1 MSTITLNIF
10 DYNYSSWSM
19 RAGVVLR
26 LSGLPFHE
34 RRFNLDD
41 ATRQNIG
48 KVSASRLLPAIQD
61 GELQVWDSLAIAEY
75 VAELVPERLLW
86 PRDRA
91 ARAVAR
97 SASAEMHAGFA
108 ALRNL
113 LTMNIRAHYPRFPR
127 PLDVERNV
135 DRIKELW
142 TQLRQRFAS
151 DGDFLCGEFG
161 IVDAMFAPVVTR
173 FRTYD
178 VKLDGVCERYAQSV
192 LSFPAVASWLAEA
205 DKDTFHV
212 PAYDYF
218 VDR

>member
-1 MSTITLNIF
+1 MSEITLNIF

-48 KVSASRLLPAIQD
+48 TVSASRLLPALQHGD
-61 GELQVWDSLAIAEY
+61 LQVWDSLAIAEY
-75 VAELVPERLLW
+75 VAELAPDRPLW
-86 PRDRA
+86 PRDA
-91 ARAVAR
+91 KARAVAR
-97 SASAEMHAGFA
+97 SASAEMHSGFS
-108 ALRNL
+108 ALRGL

-135 DRIKELW
+135 HRVKELW
-142 TQLRQRFAS
+142 TQLRERFGS
-151 DGDFLCGEFG
+151 GGDFLCGEFG

-178 VKLDGVCERYAQSV
+178 VKLDGVNERYAQAV
-192 LSFPAVASWLAEA
+192 LSHSAVASWLAEA
-205 DKDTFHV
+205 DKDSFHV

>member
-1 MSTITLNIF
+1 MSEITLNIF

-48 KVSASRLLPAIQD
+48 TVSASRLLPALQH

-75 VAELVPERLLW
+75 VAELAPDRLLW
-86 PRDRA
+86 PRDPK

-97 SASAEMHAGFA
+97 SASAEMHSGFS
-108 ALRNL
+108 ALRGL

-135 DRIKELW
+135 HRVKELW
-142 TQLRQRFAS
+142 TQLRQQFGG

-178 VKLDGVCERYAQSV
+178 VKLDGVNERYAQAV
-192 LSFPAVASWLAEA
+192 LSFPAVASWLAAA
-205 DKDTFHV
+205 DKDSFHV